1 MRLERLAYDKMKI
14 FLTYDDLDQ
23 RGISTENT
31 WFDTPVIDEVFRD
44 MITEASVKLDFDPD
58 GPIVVEVYSVP
69 SQGIVIIV
77 TKTEELVED
86 HDEISMEW
94 DITSAITSTDP
105 FVYRFESL
113 DDVIHVAVVLYRN
126 NVQEGHLYFYKNDY
140 YLVFPIETYS
150 TDEMLY
156 YEPMIQEY
164 GMRSTHTKAL
174 LDAYGN
180 TIFNK
185 SAIKGLIKYF
195 C

>member
-86 HDEISMEW
+86 HDEISMDW
-94 DITSAITSTDP
+94 DISSAVSSTDP
-105 FVYRFESL
+105 FIYRFESL
-113 DDVIHVAVVLYRN
+113 DDVIHLAVELSRI
-126 NVQEGHLYFYKNDY
+126 NVQEGQLYSYENNY
-140 YLVFPIETYS
+140 YLLFPTEIYS

-156 YEPMIQEY
+156 YEPLIQEY
-164 GMRSTHTKAL
+164 GNRTTHTKAL
-174 LDAYGN
+174 LEAYGN
-180 TIFNK
+180 PIIVKNAVK
-185 SAIKGLIKYF
+185 NLIKYF